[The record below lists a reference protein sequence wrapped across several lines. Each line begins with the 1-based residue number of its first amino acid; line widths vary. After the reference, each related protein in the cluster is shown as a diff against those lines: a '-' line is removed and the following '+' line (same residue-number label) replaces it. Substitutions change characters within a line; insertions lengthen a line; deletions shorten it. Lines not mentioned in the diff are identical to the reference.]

1 MESTDLLMAV
11 LTSLLGSAPVLIAYL
26 VGVIVAVTKWNAHP
40 RPAMFAASGAGLL
53 LITTFIAR
61 IAFTVLPMRMRSDGM
76 SAAQLTPMLTG
87 MGIVSGLLHAVG
99 VGLMIG
105 AIFVD
110 RGAASEPPRSVTLR

>member
-11 LTSLLGSAPVLIAYL
+11 LTALLGMAPVLLAYVVGIA
-26 VGVIVAVTKWNAHP
+26 IAVSKWNAHP
-40 RPAMFAASGAGLL
+40 RVAMYAASGMGLL
-53 LITTFIAR
+53 LITSVVAR
-61 IAFTVLPMRMRSDGM
+61 ILFTVLPIRMRADGM
-76 SAAQLTPMLTG
+76 SSAQLGPLLTG
-87 MGIVSGLLHAVG
+87 MGVVSGLFHAVG